1 MKFKKVTRDE
11 SQAYYSVVDRKH
23 IECTGEAWEMP
34 TRSTEGSAGY
44 DFHSPYD
51 VTIKPG
57 KSVRFPLLV
66 RVTDMPKD
74 MVLLVFNRSGMSLTG
89 GIRLD
94 NAVGVIDSDYTRSI
108 WFQATNHGKKT
119 YRIKTNDKVL
129 QGVFVKFEKVD
140 NDNASG
146 ERNGGLGS
154 TGK

>member
-11 SQAYYSVVDRKH
+11 ALAYYSIVDKKKV
-23 IECTGEAWEMP
+23 ENKGDAWEMP

-66 RVTDMPKD
+66 KVEDMPKD
-74 MVLLVFNRSGMSLTG
+74 VVLLLFNRSGMSLTG

-94 NAVGVIDSDYTRSI
+94 NAVGVIDSDYDRSI
-108 WFQATNHGKKT
+108 WFQATNHGRRT

-129 QGVFVKFEKVD
+129 QGVFVRYEKVD
-140 NDNASG
+140 NDRASG
-146 ERNGGLGS
+146 ERTGGLGS